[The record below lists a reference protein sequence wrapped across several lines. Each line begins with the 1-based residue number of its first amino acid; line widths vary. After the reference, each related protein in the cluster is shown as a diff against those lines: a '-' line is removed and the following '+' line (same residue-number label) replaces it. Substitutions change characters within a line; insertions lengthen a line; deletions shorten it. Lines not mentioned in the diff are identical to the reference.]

1 IRYLAAHTNNQ
12 YFITTHSNVLM
23 DVPDAEIY
31 HIKLINGA
39 SVVERVTS
47 GRQKSA
53 ICEDLGYH
61 PSDLLQA
68 NCIIWVE
75 GPSDRIYLNWWLE
88 SMDEDLVEG
97 IHYSIMFYG
106 GRLLSHLSNAEI
118 KQQHKEET
126 EQQYVGD
133 FISLRRLNNRGVI
146 LIDSDKEKSHSRIN
160 GTKRRLR
167 DEFNTGPGHAW
178 ITEGRE
184 IENYLP
190 AEQVEAAIK
199 AVHPKAKGRGPF
211 GKYDNTLKIQGGRGK
226 ETQASKVNVAR
237 QITEQYQPDFSIYDF
252 KQQLNKLTK
261 FIRESNPAPAAA
273 PKDEQHV
280 LAPV

>member
-1 IRYLAAHTNNQ
+1 
-12 YFITTHSNVLM
+12 
-23 DVPDAEIY
+23 
-31 HIKLINGA
+31 
-39 SVVERVTS
+39 VTS

-53 ICEDLGYH
+53 VCEDLGYH

-106 GRLLSHLSNAEI
+106 GRLLSHLSNAE
-118 KQQHKEET
+118 T
-126 EQQYVGD
+126 ESQDIND
-133 FISLRRLNNRGVI
+133 FISLRKLNNRGVI
-146 LIDSDKEKSHSRIN
+146 LIDSDKETARSRIN
-160 GTKRRLR
+160 TTKRRLR
-167 DEFNTGPGHAW
+167 DEFDEGPGHAW

-199 AVHPKAKGRGPF
+199 TVHPKIKKSGPF
-211 GKYDNTLKIQGGRGK
+211 QKYDNTLKIQGARGK

-237 QITEQYQPDFSIYDF
+237 QITEHYQPDLSIYDL

-261 FIRESNPAPAAA
+261 FIWESNPAPAT
-273 PKDEQHV
+273 PKDEQY
-280 LAPV
+280 LPTPA